1 MSWVI
6 YELNVLTVMATFQFG
21 KDSEEMAYFIA
32 NEYDQCIRR
41 GGDMIYGVPVLNG
54 NVVGMAKII
63 AAAFERGKKM
73 KGENFNLLAEIYPAA
88 FDAYWMG
95 AEMAPIPN
103 PLLKPMGWQSTPP
116 APGAIMNI
124 GPNPIDLAIS
134 TAKNKAEVEAIK
146 ALEDELKKQ
155 TITIPGVPPLSD
167 ITIPVY
173 DTIIKL
179 IKKEPVDTEIA
190 NHPIIKAGKEIVLKL
205 KQVKKKKPSIGS
217 QFKPSIK
224 FPFPD
229 LPKRQDIIKKAED
242 KLLDEAIKILEEQIV
257 KPLEEVIL
265 TPIYAAIE
273 LAVSLADNIPNP
285 KPTKEQIKKFVKDT
299 KDGLIPD
306 IQLSGI
312 AIPKIPTKQ
321 ELKDMIKDKTP
332 TKEELK
338 SMAYNIIKAQ
348 IPDIPYFNF
357 IPPTI
362 VFSKPTLLFLDPFV
376 SLAKFHMLGTSGT
389 MSVIAQYPPPA
400 PPAPAIL
407 NWSCYNVNG

>member
-6 YELNVLTVMATFQFG
+6 YELNVLTAMATFQFG

-41 GGDMIYGVPVLNG
+41 GGDMIYGVPILNG
-54 NVVGMAKII
+54 NVVGMAKVIKE
-63 AAAFERGKKM
+63 AFEKGKKM

-103 PLLKPMGWQSTPP
+103 PLLKPGGWQSTPP

-124 GPNPIDLAIS
+124 GPNPTDLAIS
-134 TAKNKAEVEAIK
+134 AAKNKAEVEAMK

-155 TITIPGVPPLSD
+155 TITIPGIPPLGD

-173 DTIIKL
+173 DTVIKL
-179 IKKEPVDTEIA
+179 IKKEKVDSEVA
-190 NHPIIKAGKEIVLKL
+190 NHPVIKAGKEIVLKL
-205 KQVKKKKPSIGS
+205 KEVKKKKPTIGA

-224 FPFPD
+224 FPFPE

-242 KLLDEAIKILEEQIV
+242 TLIDEAIKILEEQIV
-257 KPLEEVIL
+257 KPLEEIIL

-273 LAVSLADNIPNP
+273 AAVALADSIPNP

-299 KDGLIPD
+299 KDGLEPD
-306 IQLSGI
+306 IELPGI
-312 AIPKIPTKQ
+312 AIPKIPTKK
-321 ELKDMIKDKTP
+321 ELKEMVKDKTP
-332 TKEELK
+332 DEEELK
-338 SMAYNIIKAQ
+338 SMAWDIIKAQ
-348 IPDIPYFNF
+348 IPDIPFFNF

-362 VFSKPTLLFLDPFV
+362 VFTKPTLLFLDPFV

-407 NWSCYNVNG
+407 NWSCYTVNG